1 MEKTNAPLETCK
13 EYVSSHKRHMKIANK
28 KSHLKPYQKPMKCN
42 LKQRDI
48 FHTANGQKIKKYVS
62 ETVEKMSSH
71 IHCSREAKF

>member
-13 EYVSSHKRHMKIANK
+13 KYVSSHKRHMKIANK

-48 FHTANGQKIKKYVS
+48 FHTANGQKI
-62 ETVEKMSSH
+62 
-71 IHCSREAKF
+71 